1 MSARVVSIRLDDR
14 GSAATEL
21 TLLTPL
27 LVLVLLFV
35 VLCGRLAET
44 KLRINDVAHQAARA
58 ATLARTPIQAL
69 SDAEATAATAL
80 AEAGV
85 ACRSLR
91 VAADLQGLRPGSTVT
106 VTVACT
112 VGLDDLALLGVSG
125 SRTFESSFS
134 SPVDRWRGTA
144 SSAREGGSR

>member
-1 MSARVVSIRLDDR
+1 MRLDDR
-14 GSAATEL
+14 GSAAAEL
-21 TLLTPL
+21 TLLAPL

-58 ATLARTPIQAL
+58 ATLARTPVQAIA
-69 SDAEATAATAL
+69 DAEATAATAL
-80 AEAGV
+80 AAAGV
-85 ACRSLR
+85 ACQSLR
-91 VAADLQGLRPGSTVT
+91 VASDLQGLRPGSTVT

-112 VGLDDLALLGVSG
+112 VGLDDLTLLGVPG

-134 SPVDRWRGTA
+134 SPVDRWRGV
-144 SSAREGGSR
+144 SAGSGT